1 MRRDGKMA
9 KAKNINEEQK
19 ETIEKN
25 KQIEAETDTNTV
37 DVNAETLS
45 TMRLEIYNKTYTIE
59 QLKKI
64 SNKNKKTYLEKE
76 ITNRFR
82 ELMYNY
88 YRGIKHAVLRDCC
101 GQTYSIKDLKKELNK
116 KETYNIIDKRCSRSS
131 IRFDKATVDAIVK
144 YIEEAEQ

>member
-1 MRRDGKMA
+1 MA
-9 KAKNINEEQK
+9 KTRNINEEQK

-25 KQIEAETDTNTV
+25 QQIEAETDTNTV

-45 TMRLEIYNKTYTIE
+45 TMRLEIYKDKIAEEGT
-59 QLKKI
+59 I
-64 SNKNKKTYLEKE
+64 SNKNKKTYLERE
-76 ITNRFR
+76 TINRFR

-116 KETYNIIDKRCSRSS
+116 EETYNIIDKRCSRSS
-131 IRFDKATVDAIVK
+131 MRFDKATVDAIVK